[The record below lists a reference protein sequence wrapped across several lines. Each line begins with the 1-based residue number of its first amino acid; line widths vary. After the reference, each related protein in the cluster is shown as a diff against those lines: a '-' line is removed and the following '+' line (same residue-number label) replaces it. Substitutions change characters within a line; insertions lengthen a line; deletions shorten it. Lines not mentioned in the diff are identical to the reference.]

1 MNRHIL
7 VATDGS
13 SNALNSLHY
22 VAGVF
27 KDVPDVDCTLITV
40 AEPLPPVLTQG
51 GTSFQAEKDRL
62 RRLDEVD
69 KKREEECAGILTRSK
84 AVLQREGVPDARIHL
99 KHVLQSRSVVQ
110 DILLEA
116 RRGLYDALVVGRRG
130 LGALVSYFMGG
141 VSYGLIQH
149 LKDLA
154 VWIVD
159 EPLQS
164 NRFLIAID
172 ACEPCMKVVD
182 HASFALAGV
191 KDVKVTVLHVIP
203 RFHPFLSRETTASF
217 EDVDHLMTSLSEER
231 IQSWFP
237 AMRDTFRDAGFSGDS
252 VEIKVIKGGAGIVRE
267 ILTEYNSGGYG
278 TLVVGRRGIGG
289 WEAIFP
295 GSVSD
300 RLSKTLTKGALWIV
314 G

>member
-22 VAGVF
+22 LAGVY

-51 GTSFQAEKDRL
+51 GTNFQAEKDRL

-69 KKREEECAGILTRSK
+69 KKREEECAGILTRSR
-84 AVLQREGVPDARIHL
+84 AVLEREGFPNDRIRL
-99 KHVLQSRSVVQ
+99 KQILRSRGVCQ
-110 DILLEA
+110 EILLEA
-116 RRGLYDALVVGRRG
+116 RRGLYDTLVVGRRG

-154 VWIVD
+154 IWIVD

-191 KDVKVTVLHVIP
+191 KDIKLTVLHVIP
-203 RFHPFLSRETTASF
+203 RFRPFLSKETTASF
-217 EDVDHLMTSLSEER
+217 EDIDHLMTSLSEEQ
-231 IQSWFP
+231 IQNWFP
-237 AMRDTFRDAGFSGDS
+237 AIRDTFRDAGFSGDS
-252 VEIKVIKGGAGIVRE
+252 VEIKIIKGGGGVVRE
-267 ILTEYNSGGYG
+267 ILAEYNSGGYG
-278 TLVVGRRGIGG
+278 TLIVGRRGIGG

-300 RLSKTLTKGALWIV
+300 RLSKTMTKGALWIV